1 MLKYLHEGEYRTN
14 TKCGKEGDEEE
25 PGDLWAILLCGLNVI
40 ITTTTTIIIIIII
53 IIITTI
59 IIITILLHRLAGTT
73 RW

>member
-14 TKCGKEGDEEE
+14 TKRGKEGDEEE
-25 PGDLWAILLCGLNVI
+25 PGDLCAITLCSLNVI
-40 ITTTTTIIIIIII
+40 ITTTTNTTTTII

-59 IIITILLHRLAGTT
+59 PLHRLVGTT

>member
-14 TKCGKEGDEEE
+14 TKCCKEGDEEE

-40 ITTTTTIIIIIII
+40 ITTTTTTITTATIIIIII
-53 IIITTI
+53 
-59 IIITILLHRLAGTT
+59 ILLHRLAGTT